1 MQSNI
6 ASVCNLHFHDHI
18 SYTMTKCVNQT
29 IVKNGAGSSLYHSLA
44 LLQIFACMRTE
55 YLFNKVVL
63 METPRTKVNTIKI
76 AFQGMLIIQHPSL
89 FLFG

>member
-44 LLQIFACMRTE
+44 LLQIFVWD
-55 YLFNKVVL
+55 LLLQNKDMVL
-63 METPRTKVNTIKI
+63 AHHCITV
-76 AFQGMLIIQHPSL
+76 
-89 FLFG
+89 